1 MTGRGGHLPGR
12 SDSAARL
19 QGRGGAM
26 GQGKAGQTAP
36 ATPRIGARDDQDTGL
51 AATETAMTEARHGAT
66 QDKPEDV

>member
-1 MTGRGGHLPGR
+1 ME
-12 SDSAARL
+12 
-19 QGRGGAM
+19 QGR
-26 GQGKAGQTAP
+26 AGQTAP